1 MDINTGLRPE
11 NESIDKIY
19 YLFSFLMIWYGIA
32 WYTFPMILG
41 NVSALEEE
49 SGLIFSATFSFSML
63 SICVILGVVLF
74 LLGLSEKSK
83 R

>member
-1 MDINTGLRPE
+1 MDIKKGLRAE
-11 NESIDKIY
+11 KESTHKIY

-41 NVSALEEE
+41 NVSALEYE
-49 SGLIFSATFSFSML
+49 SSLIFSATFSFSML
-63 SICVILGVVLF
+63 SICVILGIVLF
-74 LLGLSEKSK
+74 LLGFSEKSK